1 MQDPGQSALLTDLY
15 QLTMLQAYFVHGMS
29 QPASFEFFS
38 RKLPEGRNFFV
49 AAGLQQVLEYL
60 ESVRFT
66 RQDLD
71 YLRNDGRFRDDFVEW
86 LADWRFTGQVDAMP
100 EGTICFPDEPLLR
113 VTAPLP
119 EAQLVESRII
129 NILQFQTLIASKA
142 VRCRLV
148 AGKRTLIDFGMRRS
162 HGAEAGLFAA
172 RACYLAGFDGTA
184 TVLAGQRFGIPTSGT
199 MAHSFIQAHDD
210 EADAFLRFAEANPAN
225 VVLLID
231 TFDTLEGARRVVRL
245 AKQLQK
251 RGIAIRGVRLDSG
264 DVAELSKRV
273 RLILD
278 EGGLPEVS
286 IFASGGLDED
296 KIAMLLA
303 LGAPIDGFGVG
314 SRLDVSA
321 DAPYLNCAYKLVEYD
336 GRPRLK
342 TSEGKTSLPGRKQVY
357 RILDGDTA
365 VRDVIALADVGHSGQ
380 PLLETCMIDGKRTS
394 SPEPL
399 DDIRSRLRRSLAQLP
414 PIYRALE
421 TAEPFAVQVDEPL
434 AALQNRLV
442 SEYR

>member
-15 QLTMLQAYFVHGMS
+15 QLTMLQAYFVHGMTQS
-29 QPASFEFFS
+29 ASFEFFS
-38 RKLPEGRNFFV
+38 RKLPRRRNFFV

-66 RQDLD
+66 QQDLD
-71 YLRNDGRFRDDFVEW
+71 YLRSDGRFRDDFVEW
-86 LADWRFTGQVDAMP
+86 LADWRFTGQVDAMR
-100 EGTICFPDEPLLR
+100 EGTVCFQDEPLLQI
-113 VTAPLP
+113 TAPLP

-142 VRCRLV
+142 VRCRLA
-148 AGKRTLIDFGMRRS
+148 AGKRTLVDFGMRRS

-231 TFDTLEGARRVVRL
+231 TFDTLEGARRVVGL

-264 DVAELSKRV
+264 DLAELSKRV

-278 EGGLPEVS
+278 EGGFPEVS
-286 IFASGGLDED
+286 IFASGGLDEG
-296 KIAMLLA
+296 KIAKLLA

-336 GRPRLK
+336 GWPRLK

-365 VRDVIALADVGHSGQ
+365 VRDVIALADVGLSGQ

-394 SPEPL
+394 PPEPL